1 VVEAILSTLIGVLV
15 IGSAIVAALVGNL
28 GFVWATITGLFTF
41 GYVPQGVLSGPQAA
55 TLFPLIV
62 GALAFAGPSGM
73 QQMWYTLWLRDKG
86 AGMGTYIPRIKGL
99 VNMDEEET
107 VPARGFMFDT
117 EDPDQMQRWKGW
129 RRWVHFDAWVLFW
142 GITMLTTIIYTV
154 LAQSALQINPGVRDA
169 ILADD
174 QGATLNGMAGAFAA
188 AGGAIM
194 GGLFFIFIAV
204 IGWKMTF
211 GIFDAF
217 SRGQADMT
225 YYFIRPTQRFGMSKL
240 YFAFLWF
247 LILFGIAMLFVTG
260 EEDGPAAIL
269 DILAVVSTLV
279 MGAYCLLLLGTNNL
293 LLPKKI
299 RPNIF
304 INILV
309 AAAALLYLGMLAYS
323 YLRFG
328 VIL

>member
-1 VVEAILSTLIGVLV
+1 
-15 IGSAIVAALVGNL
+15 
-28 GFVWATITGLFTF
+28 
-41 GYVPQGVLSGPQAA
+41 
-55 TLFPLIV
+55 
-62 GALAFAGPSGM
+62 
-73 QQMWYTLWLRDKG
+73 
-86 AGMGTYIPRIKGL
+86 
-99 VNMDEEET
+99 
-107 VPARGFMFDT
+107 MFDT
-117 EDPDQMQRWKGW
+117 DDPENMERWKGW

-154 LAQSALQINPGVRDA
+154 LAQSAVQINPGVRES

-174 QGATLNGMAGAFAA
+174 QGAVLDGMSGAFAQ

-194 GGLFFIFIAV
+194 GGAFFVFISV

-225 YYFIRPTQRFGMSKL
+225 YYFIRPTQRFGMNRL

-269 DILAVVSTLV
+269 DMLAFLSTFA
-279 MGAYCLLLLGTNNL
+279 MGAYCLLLLGTNNM
-293 LLPKKI
+293 LLPRKI

-304 INILV
+304 INILLV
-309 AAAALLYLGMLAYS
+309 LAAIFYLGGLSISLFY
-323 YLRFG
+323 FG
-328 VIL
+328 AIP